1 MFLAVLFCS
10 TSLFAQARKV
20 KVYKTTSAPNVDTKF
35 SSHDPHCK
43 DPLYT
48 ALFKHVVVKTS
59 LKNDVEPKDESVS
72 KDKDNAKSKQ
82 SFEQTL
88 KLTAY
93 DILCSKILQGNG
105 LQR

>member
-10 TSLFAQARKV
+10 TSLFAQERKV

-35 SSHDPHCK
+35 LSHDPHCK

-48 ALFKHVVVKTS
+48 ALFKRVDVKTS
-59 LKNDVEPKDESVS
+59 LKNDVES
-72 KDKDNAKSKQ
+72 KDDAKSKQ